1 MSRRK
6 ESHTDQE
13 ALLFKNT
20 MQISRQ
26 QENLEEKP
34 SFTSV
39 WKLTVRIKISKKCN
53 YFRKAA
59 YFVALKKFK
68 KSTLLGGIRPNHS
81 ADFSWFLLIS
91 VDLSWFQADFSF
103 SKMFILFFY
112 KKSFMQPPLHAFI
125 LHYFSISEAALW
137 EDLPLLRMF
146 IIVMKTVS

>member
-39 WKLTVRIKISKKCN
+39 WKLTVRVKISKKCN
-53 YFRKAA
+53 HFRKAA

-103 SKMFILFFY
+103 FKNVYFTLLQEIIHATTPSRIHIALFFY
-112 KKSFMQPPLHAFI
+112 FWGCTVGRFT
-125 LHYFSISEAALW
+125 AA
-137 EDLPLLRMF
+137 ED
-146 IIVMKTVS
+146 VH